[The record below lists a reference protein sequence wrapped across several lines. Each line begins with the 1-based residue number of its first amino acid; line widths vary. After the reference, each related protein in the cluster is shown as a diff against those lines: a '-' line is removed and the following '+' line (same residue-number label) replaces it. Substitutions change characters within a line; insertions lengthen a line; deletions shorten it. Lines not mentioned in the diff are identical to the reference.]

1 MIKKPDEKNSK
12 LIEETLKR
20 LYATQK
26 KSPEVGFW
34 LLLFTYFA
42 ANIIV
47 SMVAGSEYNFRLLGE
62 EFPAYSFAGVFSS
75 LANICVIL
83 IAMFYEKRGFWTA
96 VVVLLVQSPIVLA
109 GIIFRHNTTSLPG
122 IFGNLLAL
130 IAVIVIYFGNRRIGK
145 YQEKLRTVAVTD
157 ILTRIPNGF
166 ACNEIVNALVRK
178 NEPFACVA
186 IDINGFKTINDTMGF
201 DAGNRVLIEVASR
214 IKNIADNKLSGTK
227 DFIGRTSGD
236 EFSLIIRNFKTEED
250 VRKTIAVYDAAINEQ
265 FTVNDCDFFVSASFG
280 YALFPTDADSVND
293 IVSYANMAMN
303 EAKRL
308 NSSNHV
314 VNYSKELHSSA
325 EILETE
331 GLIRAAIDND
341 TIFYMLQ
348 PQFDMSH
355 KLRGFEALA
364 RMKDQEGQF
373 VSPGVFIPVAEE
385 VGLIDKVDG
394 IVFKKASMFIG
405 DLIKNTGAK
414 ITLSINVS
422 VRHLMKNDF
431 IDEIKTLLSESG
443 IPTEQ
448 LEIEI
453 TESVMMESL
462 DKAMDR
468 IREIHDMGI
477 QIAIDDFGTG
487 YSSLSYMSELP
498 ASLLKIDKSFIDKM
512 NTSDKS
518 KQYVA
523 GIISLGHIMGF
534 DVISEG
540 VEEPDQVKGLTDMN
554 CDYIQGYVWG
564 RPLNPDAAK
573 ELILDSLK

>member
-26 KSPEVGFW
+26 KSPEVYFW
-34 LLLFTYFA
+34 LLLFIYFA

-47 SMVAGSEYNFRLLGE
+47 SMVAGSGYQFMLLGE

-314 VNYSKELHSSA
+314 VNYSKELHTSG

-405 DLIKNTGAK
+405 NLIKNTGAK

-540 VEEPDQVKGLTDMN
+540 VEEPDQVKALTDMN

-564 RPLNPDAAK
+564 RPLNPNAAK